1 MNGFKW
7 EENIHKF
14 NEDFIKDY
22 GEDNNKGYFVE
33 VAVEYPKKLLNLY
46 MDLPFLPE
54 RKKIEKC
61 NKLVCTIQHKRNYVM
76 HIGALEQALNHGL
89 ILKKV
94 HRVIKVNQVARLKP
108 YIDMNTKLKTE
119 AKNGFEN
126 DFFKLTNNAVMGKK
140 ESKKA

>member
-1 MNGFKW
+1 
-7 EENIHKF
+7 
-14 NEDFIKDY
+14 
-22 GEDNNKGYFVE
+22 
-33 VAVEYPKKLLNLY
+33 
-46 MDLPFLPE
+46 
-54 RKKIEKC
+54 
-61 NKLVCTIQHKRNYVM
+61 M
-76 HIGALEQALNHGL
+76 HIRALEQALNHGL